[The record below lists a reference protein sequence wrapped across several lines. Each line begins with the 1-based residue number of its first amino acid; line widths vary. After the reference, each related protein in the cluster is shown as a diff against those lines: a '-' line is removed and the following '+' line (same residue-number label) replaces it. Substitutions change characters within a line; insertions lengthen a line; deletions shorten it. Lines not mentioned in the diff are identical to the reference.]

1 MRAVTNRSRL
11 EKQRGVALIM
21 AMMIVALIAVVATEL
36 SWRFELSMSR
46 SGNRWAGMQARAY
59 LEGAEQG
66 AMALLRLD
74 QEDDD
79 LNKVDHAGEF
89 WASPQQFPDE
99 GNVIEVAMYDAQGRF
114 NVNTLKD
121 KPSCNSLNPP
131 SGTQSCVGAG
141 GCKRFTQHQH
151 AFIRLLQTFDLST
164 EEDEG
169 PIFLPQDQAEGITE
183 AVIDWLDDDS
193 TISGFGGAESDHYES
208 LEPKVTIA
216 NDDMVSVSEL
226 QVMRGMPPQ
235 LYRQLL
241 PHVIALPGDNVKKV
255 NIQTAT
261 VNVLRSVK
269 PFDTN
274 NPAACDLLP
283 YDEETG
289 SRLLSFIREPGEQ
302 GYEGLEKIKDAPNL
316 PAEWD
321 ASSGQGDLFDGAGVY
336 DAGQS
341 DYFILYSTIY
351 IGESYVRRSS
361 SLLLRD
367 DGTQNQGGQQG
378 QQGQNTNQGVTIE
391 VVRRTDANF

>member
-1 MRAVTNRSRL
+1 MRAIANRPRL

-46 SGNRWAGMQARAY
+46 SGNRWAGIQARAY

-66 AMALLRLD
+66 AIALLRLD
-74 QEDDD
+74 HEDDK
-79 LNKVDHAGEF
+79 LNKSDHAGEI

-99 GNVIEVAMYDAQGRF
+99 GNVIEVAMFDAQGRF
-114 NVNTLKD
+114 NINTLKD
-121 KPSCNSLNPP
+121 KPPCNSPSPP
-131 SGTQSCVGAG
+131 SGTQSCMGAG

-164 EEDEG
+164 EEEEG

-183 AVIDWLDDDS
+183 AVIDWLDADS

-235 LYRQLL
+235 LYRQLMS
-241 PHVIALPGDNVKKV
+241 HVIALPGDDVKFV

-261 VNVLRSVK
+261 ANVLRSVK

-274 NPAACDLLP
+274 NPVACDLQP

-289 SRLLSFIREPGEQ
+289 SRLSSFIREPGEQ
-302 GYEGLEKIKDAPNL
+302 GYEGLNEIKAAPNL
-316 PAEWD
+316 PTEWD
-321 ASSGQGDLFDGAGVY
+321 ASGGQGDVLDGAGVY
-336 DAGQS
+336 GAGQS
-341 DYFILYSTIY
+341 DYFLLFSTIY
-351 IGESYVRRSS
+351 IGEAHVRRGS

-367 DGTQNQGGQQG
+367 DASQNQGGQSG
-378 QQGQNTNQGVTIE
+378 QSTNQGVTIK

>member
-1 MRAVTNRSRL
+1 MRAITSRPEL
-11 EKQRGVALIM
+11 KKQRGVALIM

-66 AMALLRLD
+66 AMGLLRLD
-74 QEDDD
+74 EEDAV
-79 LNKVDHAGEF
+79 LKESDHSGEL

-99 GNVIEVAMYDAQGRF
+99 GNVIEVAMFDAHGRF

-121 KPSCNSLNPP
+121 KPPCNSPNPP

-141 GCKRFTQHQH
+141 GCTRFTQHQH
-151 AFIRLLQTFDLST
+151 AFIRLLRTFDLSKD
-164 EEDEG
+164 EDEG
-169 PIFLPQDQAEGITE
+169 PVFLPQDQAEGITE
-183 AVIDWLDDDS
+183 AVIDWLDADS

-226 QVMRGMPPQ
+226 QVIRGMPPQ

-241 PHVIALPGDNVKKV
+241 PHVIALPGNDVKSV

-261 VNVLRSVK
+261 ANVLRSVK
-269 PFDTN
+269 PFDVN

-289 SRLLSFIREPGEQ
+289 SRLSSFIREPGEQ
-302 GYEGLEKIKDAPNL
+302 GYKDLAEIKDAPNL
-316 PAEWD
+316 PTEWD
-321 ASSGQGDLFDGAGVY
+321 ASSGQGDVLDGAGVY
-336 DAGQS
+336 AAGQS

-351 IGESYVRRSS
+351 IGEAYVRRGV

-367 DGTQNQGGQQG
+367 NGGQNQGGQQG
-378 QQGQNTNQGVTIE
+378 QNTSQGVTVE